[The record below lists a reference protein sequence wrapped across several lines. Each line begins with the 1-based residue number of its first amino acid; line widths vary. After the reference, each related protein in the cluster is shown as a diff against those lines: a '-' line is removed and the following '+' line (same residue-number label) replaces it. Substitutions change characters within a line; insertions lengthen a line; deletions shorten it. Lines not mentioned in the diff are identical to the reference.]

1 MRVPLRLERQN
12 AILPATTMPRA
23 FHHREIAPSFERAAD
38 RATRA
43 FANFPQKEETTG
55 VKSVEEKAGE
65 RERERESVRWKGD
78 EDRGKRRPRRE
89 RSRGNENGRRAR
101 WRRGLTFGY

>member
-65 RERERESVRWKGD
+65 RERERERACVGKGTRIGG
-78 EDRGKRRPRRE
+78 RGGLGGRGRAGTRTVVE
-89 RSRGNENGRRAR
+89 RAGGEA
-101 WRRGLTFGY
+101 